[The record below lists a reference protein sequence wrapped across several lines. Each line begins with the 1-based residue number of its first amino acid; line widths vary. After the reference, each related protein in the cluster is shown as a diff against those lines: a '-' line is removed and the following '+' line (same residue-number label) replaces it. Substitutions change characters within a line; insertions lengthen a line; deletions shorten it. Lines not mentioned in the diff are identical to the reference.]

1 MTSLALV
8 RAATSAVQA
17 GFAKVP
23 SRRLSRAARP
33 ADVDSWRASRGDD
46 RIVWMAFMEMSR
58 KSQNSRRPSCALDV
72 GRVVCS
78 GGVVEGRHRDGGDF
92 SAFAGELFAV
102 LDGVSRDRFDVFH
115 RSDEEEAA
123 LGRIDG

>member
-1 MTSLALV
+1 MRYFNTQLNKFLYLDSIRATRADSL
-8 RAATSAVQA
+8 TD
-17 GFAKVP
+17 
-23 SRRLSRAARP
+23 RRLLQRILAYSL
-33 ADVDSWRASRGDD
+33 RGFFDGFSFFTY
-46 RIVWMAFMEMSR
+46 REPHQI
-58 KSQNSRRPSCALDV
+58 

-78 GGVVEGRHRDGGDF
+78 GGVVEGRHRNGGDF